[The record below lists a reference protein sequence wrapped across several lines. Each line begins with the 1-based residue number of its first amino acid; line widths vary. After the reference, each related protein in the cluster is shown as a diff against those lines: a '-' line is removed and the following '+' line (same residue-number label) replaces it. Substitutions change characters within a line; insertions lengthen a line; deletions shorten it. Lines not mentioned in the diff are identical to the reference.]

1 MKLAYRPK
9 EAADVLGSMQL
20 LDECV
25 AAGWLEPRLRR
36 HKLTLYNYG
45 DIAKCWERICGG
57 EVPPPLSRVKKKEAP
72 CHN

>member
-25 AAGWLEPRLRR
+25 AAGWLKPKLQR
-36 HKLTLYNYG
+36 HKLTLYDYSE
-45 DIAKCWERICGG
+45 IAKCWSRICDG
-57 EVPPPLSRVKKKEAP
+57 EMPPPLVRKEKQEVA
-72 CHN
+72 HA